1 MLEQISTTRGAP
13 PLGAYSQG
21 IRAGDTLYVTG
32 TGPIHPDTGVVSG
45 ETVEEQTRQVLDNI
59 EAILDAASTSW
70 AAVVKTTVYLADVN
84 DFAAFNAVYADR
96 LPDPKPVRT
105 VVGAD
110 LSHVPNMRV
119 VIEAIA
125 YTPRA

>member
-1 MLEQISTTRGAP
+1 MLEQISTNRGAP

-45 ETVEEQTRQVLDNI
+45 ESVEDQTHQVLDNI
-59 EAILDAASTSW
+59 EAILDAATTTW
-70 AAVVKTTVYLADVN
+70 AAVVKTTVYLADVS
-84 DFAAFNAVYADR
+84 DFAAFNTVYADR

-110 LSHVPNMRV
+110 LSHVRNMRV
-119 VIEAIA
+119 VIEAVA
-125 YTPRA
+125 YTGA